1 MEPPPYVVCIKCTK
15 EHDSTPLNGTGF
27 IVNKA
32 GHVVTCWHVV
42 SKADKIT
49 VHLPYTKPWKYRI
62 YKKLEIEDLVIL
74 ESVVPPSTQTYHHA
88 SLHPDWQRSTSIGD
102 SVTVWGFSASEHYT
116 APQMLDCK
124 ISCFGEIDGRIGLHG
139 DINHGDSGAPV
150 VDAHGKVI
158 GIAQAR
164 DQKRSGH
171 AMAIPVSLLFKI
183 FQPEIHDQNTDPSV
197 TGVLPEKEHVVQE
210 LTFARE
216 KLKMLEQLHSEG
228 MISGEIKTEYTRK
241 ILDRHLLME

>member
-1 MEPPPYVVCIKCTK
+1 MEPPPYVVYISCTK
-15 EHDSTPLNGTGF
+15 KHDSTSFNGTGF
-27 IVNKA
+27 IVDKV

-42 SKADKIT
+42 SKADDIT
-49 VHLPYTKPWKYRI
+49 VHLPYTEPWKYFI
-62 YKKLEIEDLVIL
+62 CKKLEREDLVIL
-74 ESVVPPSTQTYHHA
+74 ESIVPPSIQTRNA
-88 SLHPDWQRSTSIGD
+88 SLHPDWQRGTSIGD
-102 SVTVWGFSASEHYT
+102 PVTVWGFSASEHYT
-116 APQMLDCK
+116 APQRLDCK
-124 ISCFGEIDGRIGLHG
+124 ISSFCEIDGRIGLNG

-150 VDAHGKVI
+150 VDANGKII

-183 FQPEIHDQNTDPSV
+183 FQPEIHEQNTDLSV
-197 TGVLPEKEHVVQE
+197 TGVLPEKEHVVRE